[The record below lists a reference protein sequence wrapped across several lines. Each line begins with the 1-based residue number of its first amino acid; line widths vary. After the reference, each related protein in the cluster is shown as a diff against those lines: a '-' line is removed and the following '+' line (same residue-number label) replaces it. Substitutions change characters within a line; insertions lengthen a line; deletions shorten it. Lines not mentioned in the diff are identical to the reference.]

1 MTAYIEKLSIED
13 GTGTEIATI
22 EVFDEA
28 SYTLKINAIVD
39 PDDLRRIAD
48 ILEAMENDSTY
59 DIKETT

>member
-13 GTGTEIATI
+13 DTGTEIATI

-39 PDDLRRIAD
+39 PDDLRQIAD
-48 ILEAMENDSTY
+48 ILEALENDSTY